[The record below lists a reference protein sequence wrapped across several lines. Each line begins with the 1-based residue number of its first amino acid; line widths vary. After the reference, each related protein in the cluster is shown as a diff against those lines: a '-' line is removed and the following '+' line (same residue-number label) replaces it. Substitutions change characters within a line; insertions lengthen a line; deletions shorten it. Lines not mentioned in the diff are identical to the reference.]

1 MANIKTKDV
10 IKGSVKSL
18 DRAATATERMKQTYV
33 STKEKA
39 TQIMHSDESSGEEYA
54 TNQSMSGI
62 DMGTRVVVQK
72 LNEVGYEHTKITYQ
86 NMKKLSSHE
95 KGNVTQQGMR
105 RFKVGR
111 NQTIRTTRG
120 TEKEA
125 KQSLASAGNKN
136 IKKGRKVTKKTS
148 SRYLKTA
155 EKTSKTAIKTAEHT
169 AKVTKNTVKVSGE
182 TVKRTAHATK
192 AAMKASIRSVALA
205 IKGTILAMKAMI
217 ASVKALISAL
227 GAGGWIAVVIIL
239 ICVILGAAIS
249 IVGNEEGSGYLPV
262 SQEVEAYT
270 PLITEYAKQ
279 YDVPEYVELIKAVMM
294 QESGGRGRDP
304 MQASESGFN
313 TKYPREPNGI
323 TDTTYSIQCGI
334 QQLKASL
341 ISAEVENPIDMERI
355 KLALQGYNFGNGY
368 ITWAKDTY
376 GGYTYANAVE
386 FSEIQAEKLGWDSYG
401 DTMYV
406 SHVLRYYP
414 YGRAFTEGGNQAIVE
429 VALSQL
435 GNKGGEPY
443 WSWYGFDS
451 RVEWCATFVSWC
463 ADQSGYIES
472 GVIPKYALCRDG
484 ARWFQER
491 NQWADR
497 NAEPSA
503 GTIIF
508 FDWNGD
514 GNTEHTGI
522 VEKCENGIVY
532 TIEGN
537 SGNECRQRTYSVGET
552 VIYGYGIPAY

>member
-18 DRAATATERMKQTYV
+18 DRAAIATERVKQTYI

-39 TQIMHSDESSGEEYA
+39 EQSMQSDEHSGEEYA
-54 TNQSMSGI
+54 TNQSMSGVV
-62 DMGTRVVVQK
+62 MGTRVGIQK
-72 LNEVGYEHTKITYQ
+72 LNEVGYEQTKVTYQ
-86 NMKKLSSHE
+86 NIQKLPTRE
-95 KGNVTQQGMR
+95 NGDVQQQGMR
-105 RFKVGR
+105 HFKMGR
-111 NQTIRTTRG
+111 NRTIRATKG
-120 TEKEA
+120 TEKEV
-125 KQSLASAGNKN
+125 KQSLASVGNKN
-136 IKKGRKVTKKTS
+136 IKNGKKANKKTS

-169 AKVTKNTVKVSGE
+169 AKVTRNTAKVGGE
-182 TVKRTAHATK
+182 TVKRTAHTTK
-192 AAMKASIRSVALA
+192 AAVKASIRSVALA
-205 IKGTILAMKAMI
+205 IKGTILAVKAII

-227 GAGGWIAVVIIL
+227 VAGGWIAVVIIL

-262 SQEVEAYT
+262 SQEVEVYT

-279 YDVPEYVELIKAVMM
+279 YDILEYVELIKAVMM
-294 QESGGRGRDP
+294 QESGGRGTDP

-323 TDTTYSIQCGI
+323 IDTAYSIQCGI
-334 QQLKASL
+334 QQLKVSL
-341 ISAEVENPIDMERI
+341 ISAEVENPIDMEHI

-368 ITWAKDTY
+368 ITWAQDTY

-386 FSEIQAEKLGWDSYG
+386 FSEKQAEKLGGDSYG

-414 YGRAFTEGGNQAIVE
+414 YGRAFTIGGNQAIVE

-472 GVIPKYALCRDG
+472 GVIPKYALCSDG

-532 TIEGN
+532 TLEGN
-537 SGNECRQRTYSVGET
+537 SGDECRQRNYTVGNG
-552 VIYGYGIPAY
+552 VIYGYGMPDY